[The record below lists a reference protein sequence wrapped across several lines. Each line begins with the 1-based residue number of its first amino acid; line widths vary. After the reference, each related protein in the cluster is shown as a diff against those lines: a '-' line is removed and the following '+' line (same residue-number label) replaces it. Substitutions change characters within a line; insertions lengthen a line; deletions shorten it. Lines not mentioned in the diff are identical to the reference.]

1 MATAPTPAYEAA
13 LAEKNGHERRRTS
26 PADAFHAARE
36 TYIRGERLDMQ
47 RLAQQL
53 GVSRGTLYRWTGDRE
68 RLLVDVVWSFAEEL
82 FAWTEGQVDDA
93 TGAEFVA
100 RRLDAFMHVLATS
113 PAMKAFLSEDQ
124 DAALRILTRR
134 GVGIQERAVARF
146 AADIR
151 ALEARGDYAPRLDP
165 DVLAYAIVRI
175 VEGFVYHD
183 ITAGIEP
190 DLAGAGAVI
199 RALL

>member
-1 MATAPTPAYEAA
+1 MTTAPTPAYEAA
-13 LAEKNGHERRRTS
+13 LAEKNGQDRRRAG

-47 RLAQQL
+47 RLARQL

-82 FAWTEGQVDDA
+82 FDWTEGKVDDA
-93 TGAEFVA
+93 RGAELVA

-113 PAMKAFLSEDQ
+113 PPLKAFLAHDQ
-124 DAALRILTRR
+124 DVAFRILTRR
-134 GVGIQERAVARF
+134 GMGIQERAVARF
-146 AADIR
+146 AADLR

-175 VEGFVYHD
+175 IEGFVYND
-183 ITAGIEP
+183 TIAGIEP
-190 DLAGAGAVI
+190 DLEGAGAVI